1 MDLPETRVGAGIL
14 ISGRIEGEGNVVIEG
29 RVDGEINIRGDLHVD
44 VGGQVK
50 ASVHARNI
58 FVMGIMVGNAHAVD
72 KIEIA
77 EGGRMIG
84 DIRAPRVL
92 INEGAAFSGM
102 VDMPDFEGA
111 EDRTGD
117 NRPLIRR
124 APRPEATT
132 NLAARGNSS
141 PAPRPQ
147 TPAPRPQ
154 VPSPARPST
163 QVVTSSSGRPSSGSL
178 YNPPPLPRPPEFA
191 GVRKA
196 IIIKKKSPAEG

>member
-58 FVMGIMVGNAHAVD
+58 FVMGILVGNVQAAD

-84 DIRAPRVL
+84 DIRSPRVL

-111 EDRTGD
+111 EDRTGE

-124 APRPEATT
+124 APRAEVSAGQSP
-132 NLAARGNSS
+132 RGGVTA

-147 TPAPRPQ
+147 APAPRPQ
-154 VPSPARPST
+154 APVASRPST
-163 QVVTSSSGRPSSGSL
+163 QVMASTGRPASSSL

-196 IIIKKKSPAEG
+196 IIIKKKSPAES